1 MKKLLI
7 AVLCLMLTGCAVPA
21 PSDGSGPDRSVSP
34 DIPAPSPAAS
44 SAPNGESGPPQAS
57 PETDPET
64 AENPSAS
71 QEPSESSLGPQNQ
84 EQIIQ
89 ELLSAM
95 TLEEKV
101 GQMFFVRCP
110 ETGGAELAAQYKVG
124 GYLLFGRDFKDK
136 TAQQVRDDIQSYQDA
151 SGIPLLIGT
160 DEEGGTVVRVSANPN
175 LRSTRFSSPQKLY
188 AEGGLDR
195 IRSDTEEKDALL
207 LSLGINVNLAPVCDI
222 SSDSSSFI
230 YPRTLGQDAET
241 TSDYIRTVVG
251 QMKSDG
257 IGMVLKHFP
266 GYGGSADTHTGQA
279 LDPRPLSDF
288 EKNDLL
294 PFEAGIDAGAQA
306 VLVSHNI
313 VACLDADYPASLSPA
328 VHALLRDRLGFDGVI
343 MTDDLAMQAVTD
355 FTGNENAAVLAVQAG
370 NDLIISSDFVTQY
383 HAVLDAVKNGTLR
396 KNDIEQA
403 AQRVILWKIQLGL
416 ISF

>member
-1 MKKLLI
+1 M
-7 AVLCLMLTGCAVPA
+7 
-21 PSDGSGPDRSVSP
+21 
-34 DIPAPSPAAS
+34 
-44 SAPNGESGPPQAS
+44 
-57 PETDPET
+57 
-64 AENPSAS
+64 
-71 QEPSESSLGPQNQ
+71 
-84 EQIIQ
+84 
-89 ELLSAM
+89 
-95 TLEEKV
+95 
-101 GQMFFVRCP
+101 
-110 ETGGAELAAQYKVG
+110 
-124 GYLLFGRDFKDK
+124 
-136 TAQQVRDDIQSYQDA
+136 
-151 SGIPLLIGT
+151 LIGV
-160 DEEGGTVVRVSANPN
+160 DEEGGTVVRVSANPD

-222 SSDSSSFI
+222 SSDPSSFI

-328 VHALLRDRLGFDGVI
+328 VHALLRSRLGFDGVI

-355 FTGNENAAVLAVQAG
+355 FTGDENAAVLAVQAG

>member
-1 MKKLLI
+1 M
-7 AVLCLMLTGCAVPA
+7 
-21 PSDGSGPDRSVSP
+21 
-34 DIPAPSPAAS
+34 
-44 SAPNGESGPPQAS
+44 
-57 PETDPET
+57 
-64 AENPSAS
+64 
-71 QEPSESSLGPQNQ
+71 
-84 EQIIQ
+84 
-89 ELLSAM
+89 
-95 TLEEKV
+95 
-101 GQMFFVRCP
+101 
-110 ETGGAELAAQYKVG
+110 
-124 GYLLFGRDFKDK
+124 
-136 TAQQVRDDIQSYQDA
+136 
-151 SGIPLLIGT
+151 
-160 DEEGGTVVRVSANPN
+160 
-175 LRSTRFSSPQKLY
+175 
-188 AEGGLDR
+188 
-195 IRSDTEEKDALL
+195 
-207 LSLGINVNLAPVCDI
+207 CDI

-230 YPRTLGQDAET
+230 YPHTLGQDAET

-294 PFEAGIDAGAQA
+294 PFEAGIDVIEHAVGGQAAGAQA

>member
-1 MKKLLI
+1 MAVRKHLALALLL
-7 AVLCLMLTGCAVPA
+7 ALGLSAC
-21 PSDGSGPDRSVSP
+21 
-34 DIPAPSPAAS
+34 AS
-44 SAPNGESGPPQAS
+44 SEPPQAETPPTRQTQ
-57 PETDPET
+57 PEAPE
-64 AENPSAS
+64 P
-71 QEPSESSLGPQNQ
+71 
-84 EQIIQ
+84 
-89 ELLSAM
+89 
-95 TLEEKV
+95 TLEEQQQAAAEGYTEKLTLE
-101 GQMFFVRCP
+101 QQTAQLFFARCP
-110 ETGGAELAAQYKVG
+110 DTDAAAEAAEYSPG
-124 GYLLFGRDFKDK
+124 GYILFGRDFDGR
-136 TAQQVRDDIQSYQDA
+136 TREQVQDGIA
-151 SGIPLLIGT
+151 SCQAAAAVPMLIGV

-416 ISF
+416 ISFCNHFFFDMEAIYEYNRISRRKQRQFPRS

>member
-1 MKKLLI
+1 MDERKHLALALL
-7 AVLCLMLTGCAVPA
+7 LTLGLSA
-21 PSDGSGPDRSVSP
+21 S
-34 DIPAPSPAAS
+34 AS
-44 SAPNGESGPPQAS
+44 SEPPQAETPPARQTQ
-57 PETDPET
+57 PEAPE
-64 AENPSAS
+64 P
-71 QEPSESSLGPQNQ
+71 
-84 EQIIQ
+84 
-89 ELLSAM
+89 
-95 TLEEKV
+95 TLEEQQQAAAEEYTEKLTLE
-101 GQMFFVRCP
+101 QQTAQLFFARCP
-110 ETGGAELAAQYKVG
+110 DTDAAAEAAEYSPG
-124 GYLLFGRDFKDK
+124 GYILFGRDFDGK
-136 TAQQVRDDIQSYQDA
+136 TKAEVTDA
-151 SGIPLLIGT
+151 IASCQAAAATPMLIGV
-160 DEEGGTVVRVSANPN
+160 DEEGGTVVRVSSNPK
-175 LRSTRFSSPQKLY
+175 LAPSKFLSPQTLLDQNGL
-188 AEGGLDR
+188 EGLVYDAQ
-195 IRSDTEEKDALL
+195 DKDALL
-207 LSLGINVNLAPVCDI
+207 RGLGINVNLAPVCDI
-222 SSDSSSFI
+222 SSDPSSFI

-294 PFEAGIDAGAQA
+294 PFESGIDAGAQA

-328 VHALLRDRLGFDGVI
+328 VHALLRGRLGFTGVV

-355 FTGNENAAVLAVQAG
+355 FTGDENAAVLAVQAG

>member
-1 MKKLLI
+1 MYKRKLL
-7 AVLCLMLTGCAVPA
+7 AALLLLALGLSGCGNAA
-21 PSDGSGPDRSVSP
+21 PSVPESN
-34 DIPAPSPAAS
+34 APSTD
-44 SAPNGESGPPQAS
+44 SAQTEV
-57 PETDPET
+57 PEP
-64 AENPSAS
+64 
-71 QEPSESSLGPQNQ
+71 
-84 EQIIQ
+84 
-89 ELLSAM
+89 
-95 TLEEKV
+95 TLEERQLAAAKEYTENLTLGEQV
-101 GQMFFVRCP
+101 SQLFFARCP
-110 ETGGAELAAQYKVG
+110 DVNAAEQAAEYSPGGF
-124 GYLLFGRDFKDK
+124 LLFGRDFDGK
-136 TAQQVRDDIQSYQDA
+136 TADEVKSDIASYQSA
-151 SGIPLLIGT
+151 AATPMLIGV
-160 DEEGGTVVRVSANPN
+160 DEEGGTVVRVSANPY

-222 SSDSSSFI
+222 SSDPSSFI

-241 TSDYIRTVVG
+241 TSNYIRIVVG

-328 VHALLRDRLGFDGVI
+328 VHALLRGRLGFDGVI

-355 FTGNENAAVLAVQAG
+355 FTGDENAAVLAVQAG

>member
-1 MKKLLI
+1 MYKRKLLT
-7 AVLCLMLTGCAVPA
+7 ALLLLALGLSGCGNAA
-21 PSDGSGPDRSVSP
+21 PSVPESN
-34 DIPAPSPAAS
+34 APSTD
-44 SAPNGESGPPQAS
+44 SAQTEV
-57 PETDPET
+57 PEP
-64 AENPSAS
+64 
-71 QEPSESSLGPQNQ
+71 
-84 EQIIQ
+84 
-89 ELLSAM
+89 
-95 TLEEKV
+95 TLEERQLASAKEYTENLTLEEQV
-101 GQMFFVRCP
+101 SQLFFARCP
-110 ETGGAELAAQYKVG
+110 DVNAAEQAAEYSPGGF
-124 GYLLFGRDFKDK
+124 LLFGRDFDGK
-136 TAQQVRDDIQSYQDA
+136 TADEVKSDIASYQSA
-151 SGIPLLIGT
+151 AATPMLIGV
-160 DEEGGTVVRVSANPN
+160 DEEGGTVVRVSANPD
-175 LRSTRFSSPQKLY
+175 LRDTRFSSPQKLY
-188 AEGGLDR
+188 AEVGLDR

-222 SSDSSSFI
+222 SSDPSSFI

-313 VACLDADYPASLSPA
+313 VTCLDADYPASLSPA
-328 VHALLRDRLGFDGVI
+328 VHDLLRGRLGFDGVI

-355 FTGNENAAVLAVQAG
+355 FTGDENAAVLAVQAG

>member
-1 MKKLLI
+1 MAVRKHLALALLL
-7 AVLCLMLTGCAVPA
+7 ALGLSAC
-21 PSDGSGPDRSVSP
+21 
-34 DIPAPSPAAS
+34 AS
-44 SAPNGESGPPQAS
+44 SEPPQAETPPTRQTQ
-57 PETDPET
+57 PEAPE
-64 AENPSAS
+64 P
-71 QEPSESSLGPQNQ
+71 
-84 EQIIQ
+84 
-89 ELLSAM
+89 
-95 TLEEKV
+95 TLEEQQQAAAEGYTEKLTLE
-101 GQMFFVRCP
+101 QQTAQLFFARCP
-110 ETGGAELAAQYKVG
+110 DTDAAAEAAEYSPG
-124 GYLLFGRDFKDK
+124 GYILFGRDFDGR
-136 TAQQVRDDIQSYQDA
+136 TREQVQDGIA
-151 SGIPLLIGT
+151 SCQAAAAVPMLIGV

-294 PFEAGIDAGAQA
+294 PFEAGIDATI
-306 VLVSHNI
+306 S
-313 VACLDADYPASLSPA
+313 SPA
-328 VHALLRDRLGFDGVI
+328 LTQIIRHRSPLPYTLCCATGSAL
-343 MTDDLAMQAVTD
+343 TA
-355 FTGNENAAVLAVQAG
+355 
-370 NDLIISSDFVTQY
+370 
-383 HAVLDAVKNGTLR
+383 
-396 KNDIEQA
+396 
-403 AQRVILWKIQLGL
+403 
-416 ISF
+416 

>member
-1 MKKLLI
+1 MTVRKHLALALL
-7 AVLCLMLTGCAVPA
+7 LTLGLSAC
-21 PSDGSGPDRSVSP
+21 
-34 DIPAPSPAAS
+34 AS
-44 SAPNGESGPPQAS
+44 SEPPQAETPPTRQTQ
-57 PETDPET
+57 PEAPE
-64 AENPSAS
+64 P
-71 QEPSESSLGPQNQ
+71 
-84 EQIIQ
+84 
-89 ELLSAM
+89 
-95 TLEEKV
+95 TLEEQQQVAAEEYTEKLTLE
-101 GQMFFVRCP
+101 QQTAQLFFARCP
-110 ETGGAELAAQYKVG
+110 DTDAAAEAAEYSPG
-124 GYLLFGRDFKDK
+124 GYILFGRDFDGK
-136 TAQQVRDDIQSYQDA
+136 TADEVKSDIASYQSA
-151 SGIPLLIGT
+151 AATPMLIGV
-160 DEEGGTVVRVSANPN
+160 DEEGGTVVRVSANPY

-222 SSDSSSFI
+222 SSDPSSFI

-241 TSDYIRTVVG
+241 TSNYIRIVVG

-257 IGMVLKHFP
+257 IGS
-266 GYGGSADTHTGQA
+266 SADTHTGQA

-328 VHALLRDRLGFDGVI
+328 VHALLRGRLGFDGVI

-355 FTGNENAAVLAVQAG
+355 FTGDENAAVLAVQAG

>member
-1 MKKLLI
+1 MS
-7 AVLCLMLTGCAVPA
+7 AR
-21 PSDGSGPDRSVSP
+21 SSGV
-34 DIPAPSPAAS
+34 
-44 SAPNGESGPPQAS
+44 
-57 PETDPET
+57 
-64 AENPSAS
+64 
-71 QEPSESSLGPQNQ
+71 
-84 EQIIQ
+84 
-89 ELLSAM
+89 
-95 TLEEKV
+95 
-101 GQMFFVRCP
+101 
-110 ETGGAELAAQYKVG
+110 
-124 GYLLFGRDFKDK
+124 
-136 TAQQVRDDIQSYQDA
+136 QSTKY
-151 SGIPLLIGT
+151 
-160 DEEGGTVVRVSANPN
+160 
-175 LRSTRFSSPQKLY
+175 FSSPQKLY

-222 SSDSSSFI
+222 SSDPSSFI

-241 TSDYIRTVVG
+241 TSNYIRIVVG

-328 VHALLRDRLGFDGVI
+328 VHALLRGRLGFDGVI

-355 FTGNENAAVLAVQAG
+355 FTGDENAAVLAVQAG

>member
-1 MKKLLI
+1 MKKGLI
-7 AVLCLMLTGCAVPA
+7 ALLALLLCLTLPACGKQKTDAPDVPDTPTVDPA
-21 PSDGSGPDRSVSP
+21 P
-34 DIPAPSPAAS
+34 AP
-44 SAPNGESGPPQAS
+44 
-57 PETDPET
+57 PEQTPEQL
-64 AENPSAS
+64 AEQRLNERIA
-71 QEPSESSLGPQNQ
+71 G
-84 EQIIQ
+84 
-89 ELLSAM
+89 M

-101 GQMFFVRCP
+101 GQLFFVRCP
-110 ETGGAELAAQYKVG
+110 ETDVAEDVATYHLGGL
-124 GYLLFGRDFKDK
+124 LLFGRDYKDAGGVWLSEDAF
-136 TAQQVRDDIQSYQDA
+136 TATLSSYQAAADL
-151 SGIPLLIGT
+151 PLFIGS
-160 DEEGGTVVRVSANPN
+160 DEEGGTVVRVSANPD
-175 LRSTRFSSPQKLY
+175 LRDTRFSSPQKLY

-222 SSDSSSFI
+222 SSDPSSFI

-313 VACLDADYPASLSPA
+313 VACLDADYPASPLPYTLCCAAGS
-328 VHALLRDRLGFDGVI
+328 AL
-343 MTDDLAMQAVTD
+343 TA
-355 FTGNENAAVLAVQAG
+355 
-370 NDLIISSDFVTQY
+370 
-383 HAVLDAVKNGTLR
+383 
-396 KNDIEQA
+396 
-403 AQRVILWKIQLGL
+403 
-416 ISF
+416 

>member
-1 MKKLLI
+1 MYKRKLL
-7 AVLCLMLTGCAVPA
+7 AALLLLALGLSGCGNAA
-21 PSDGSGPDRSVSP
+21 PSVPESN
-34 DIPAPSPAAS
+34 APSTD
-44 SAPNGESGPPQAS
+44 SAQTEV
-57 PETDPET
+57 PEP
-64 AENPSAS
+64 
-71 QEPSESSLGPQNQ
+71 
-84 EQIIQ
+84 
-89 ELLSAM
+89 
-95 TLEEKV
+95 TLEERQLAAAKEYTENLTLEEQV
-101 GQMFFVRCP
+101 SQLFFARCP
-110 ETGGAELAAQYKVG
+110 DVNAAEQAAEYSPGGF
-124 GYLLFGRDFKDK
+124 LLFGRDFDGK
-136 TAQQVRDDIQSYQDA
+136 TADEVKSDIASYQSA
-151 SGIPLLIGT
+151 AAVPMLIGA
-160 DEEGGTVVRVSANPN
+160 DEEGGMVVRVSSNPL
-175 LRSTRFSSPQKLY
+175 LRESRFASPQRLY

-195 IRSDTEEKDALL
+195 IRSDTAEKDALL
-207 LSLGINVNLAPVCDI
+207 LSLGVNVNLAPVCDI
-222 SSDSSSFI
+222 SSDSASFI
-230 YPRTLGQDAET
+230 YPRTLGGDATE
-241 TSDYIRTVVG
+241 TSDFVRTVV
-251 QMKSDG
+251 QLMKTDR

-328 VHALLRDRLGFDGVI
+328 VHTLLRGRLGFDGVI

-355 FTGNENAAVLAVQAG
+355 FTGDENAAVLAVQAG

>member
-1 MKKLLI
+1 MAVRKHLALALL
-7 AVLCLMLTGCAVPA
+7 LTLGLSAC
-21 PSDGSGPDRSVSP
+21 
-34 DIPAPSPAAS
+34 AS
-44 SAPNGESGPPQAS
+44 SEPPQAETPPTRQTQ
-57 PETDPET
+57 PEAPE
-64 AENPSAS
+64 P
-71 QEPSESSLGPQNQ
+71 
-84 EQIIQ
+84 
-89 ELLSAM
+89 
-95 TLEEKV
+95 TLEEQQQAAAEEYTEKLTLE
-101 GQMFFVRCP
+101 QQTAQLFFARCP
-110 ETGGAELAAQYKVG
+110 DTDAAAEAAEYSPS
-124 GYLLFGRDFKDK
+124 GYILFGRDFDGK
-136 TAQQVRDDIQSYQDA
+136 TADEVKSDIASYQSA
-151 SGIPLLIGT
+151 AATPMLIGA
-160 DEEGGTVVRVSANPN
+160 DEEGGTVVRVSANPD
-175 LRSTRFSSPQKLY
+175 LRDTRFSSPQKLY

-222 SSDSSSFI
+222 SSDPSSFI

-294 PFEAGIDAGAQA
+294 RG
-306 VLVSHNI
+306 
-313 VACLDADYPASLSPA
+313 
-328 VHALLRDRLGFDGVI
+328 RLGFDGVI

-355 FTGNENAAVLAVQAG
+355 FTGDENAAVLAVQAG